1 MTSEELLM
9 RLRSAIEDV
18 RNPYSATGVRH
29 TAFIAGLGAAWEAIQ
44 KAVESMPEPPQA
56 PDPADIR
63 LALDSLDRGWA
74 PPEVQGACRRLRKAV
89 AHA

>member
-1 MTSEELLM
+1 MKRELLLL
-9 RLRSAIEDV
+9 LRQAVLGIN
-18 RNPYSATGVRH
+18 NPYLATGKRH
-29 TAFIAGLGAAWEAIQ
+29 PAFAAGVGAAWEAIQ

-63 LALDSLDRGWA
+63 LVLDSLDRGWA